1 MTSAADSSAR
11 RERLF
16 QARDT
21 AGRGGRG
28 YSRFVRS
35 LRLAL
40 PLLAGALLIL
50 TTIWPNVDWWNAIV
64 PDGLNVTI
72 DPRDAQQLRMDNARL
87 VGSDENGQPF
97 ELSATE
103 ARQGPDG
110 VDSIILQAPAGKIEL
125 KDGVHLKMQANTTA
139 RPRNW
144 SLPAPS
150 SSSMAGATASNR
162 NRQRSIWNVV
172 EQSATSPSRA
182 MDRKAS

>member
-125 KDGVHLKMQANTTA
+125 KDGVHLKMQANEGQYDRKA
-139 RPRNW
+139 
-144 SLPAPS
+144 
-150 SSSMAGATASNR
+150 
-162 NRQRSIWNVV
+162 
-172 EQSATSPSRA
+172 EKSATSPSRA